1 MSDDLNPQTW
11 LDEYGDYLYS
21 YAFLKV
27 KDRHVAEDLVQETLL
42 AAITAKENFTNRS
55 SVRTWLTSILKHKV
69 VDHFRRQGRVVS
81 LSELIDQDNED
92 NLDYLFKTN
101 GSWIEKPEPFPDP
114 ESTFQ
119 QKQFWKIFQ
128 QCLAGLKPRQAEVF
142 IAKEIHGMN
151 NEEIG
156 KQLTITPTNAWV
168 LIHRARLSLIKC
180 LKAHWIEKG
189 KK

>member
-151 NEEIG
+151 NEEIC